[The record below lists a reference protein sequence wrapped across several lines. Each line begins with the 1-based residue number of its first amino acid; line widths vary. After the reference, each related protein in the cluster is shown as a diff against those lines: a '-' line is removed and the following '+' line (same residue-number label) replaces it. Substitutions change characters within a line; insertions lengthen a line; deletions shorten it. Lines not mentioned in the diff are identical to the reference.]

1 MTEKELRE
9 IKRRFRPE
17 RSNISRIVG
26 CFVNE
31 NKQIIARISQSLA
44 LEESLISEK
53 LLATMKKVLSGSLG
67 TNLTD
72 VPFSTRQVTDSEEH
86 KLLMGLVKS
95 SLRDEAL
102 LEKFYAAVIESVK
115 CETNFVILL
124 ANDIYDVPSFRSDG
138 ESGDSYAMHSYIVAA
153 VCPIKSMPETLTFRE
168 ADSLFH
174 AMSATGL
181 LGAPEVGFTFPT
193 FEDRR
198 TNIYNALYYTRS
210 LTDNQPE
217 LMKRLF
223 AAEASMPPK
232 LQKDAFSDCLSEALG
247 EECSFEVVRSVHA
260 QVAEMVEAHKESKSD
275 EPLLLTKSTVNEILA
290 NCGVAEKRIEDVD
303 RRLDETFG
311 QGAELSPKNVVA
323 TKSFEVKTPDVSIK
337 VSHEHRDVV
346 STQIIGDTKYV
357 LIRVTGPVEVNG
369 ISIEIE
375 G

>member
-31 NKQIIARISQSLA
+31 NKQIIARINQSLA

-53 LLATMKKVLSGSLG
+53 LLATMKKVLSGSPG

-72 VPFSTRQVTDSEEH
+72 IPFSTKQVTDSEEH

-95 SLRDEAL
+95 SLRDEEL
-102 LEKFYAAVIESVK
+102 LEKFYGAVIESVK
-115 CETNFVILL
+115 CETNFVILV

-217 LMKRLF
+217 LMRRLF
-223 AAEASMPPK
+223 AAEATMPPK

-247 EECSFEVVRSVHA
+247 EECSFEVIRSVHA
-260 QVAEMVEAHKESKSD
+260 QVAEMVEAHKESKSE
-275 EPLLLTKSTVNEILA
+275 EPLLITKSTVNEILE
-290 NCGVAEKRIEDVD
+290 NCGVAEERIADVD
-303 RRLDETFG
+303 RRLDDTFG
-311 QGAELSPKNVVA
+311 QGAELSPKNVIEA
-323 TKSFEVKTPDVSIK
+323 KRFEVKTPDVSIK
-337 VSHEHRDVV
+337 VLPEHRDVV

-369 ISIEIE
+369 INIEIE